1 MRAILKRKFDAW
13 AQNRR
18 GSAAVEFALVAF
30 PFMMILFG
38 ILEVAMMFFVSTTLE
53 SAVSTAA
60 REIRTGRL
68 QATAGT
74 PADNFRTMICNRSF
88 GMLDCTGR
96 LYFDVRVAP
105 DFNDPSADPL
115 ADGVLNAS
123 EFNFNAGNA
132 GDIVIVRAF
141 YDWQVFT
148 PLMGNMIANT
158 PDRQRRVLMAAFAF
172 RNEPFGT
179 P

>member
-1 MRAILKRKFDAW
+1 MRARLTRRFQTW
-13 AQNRR
+13 AKDRR
-18 GSAAVEFALVAF
+18 GSAAVEFALIAF

-38 ILEVAMMFFVSTTLE
+38 ILEVALMFFVSTTLD
-53 SAVSTAA
+53 SATATAA

-74 PADNFRTMICNRSF
+74 PADNFRTMICDRSF
-88 GMLDCTGR
+88 NMLDCTNR

-105 DFNDPSADPL
+105 DFNDPSNDPL
-115 ADGVLNAS
+115 SDGIMDPG
-123 EFNFNAGNA
+123 EFGFDAGDA

-148 PLMGNMIANT
+148 PLMGNVIANT
-158 PDRQRRVLMAAFAF
+158 PDKERRVLMSAFAF

-179 P
+179 L

>member
-1 MRAILKRKFDAW
+1 MRATLKRKFEAW
-13 AQNRR
+13 AKDRR
-18 GSAAVEFALVAF
+18 GSAAVEFALVAI

-38 ILEVAMMFFVSTTLE
+38 ILEIAMMFFVSTTLE

-105 DFNDPSADPL
+105 EFDDPNDDPL
-115 ADGVLNAS
+115 ADGLLDPG
-123 EFNFNAGNA
+123 EFDFDAGTA

-141 YDWQVFT
+141 YDWKVFT

-158 PDRQRRVLMAAFAF
+158 PDKQRRVLVAAFAF

-179 P
+179 L

>member
-68 QATAGT
+68 QATSGT

-115 ADGVLNAS
+115 ADGVLNPS

-179 P
+179 L

>member
-1 MRAILKRKFDAW
+1 MRAILKRRFEAW
-13 AQNRR
+13 AENRR
-18 GSAAVEFALVAF
+18 GAAAVEFALVAF

-38 ILEVAMMFFVSTTLE
+38 ILEVALMFFVSTTLE
-53 SAVSTAA
+53 SATATAA

-115 ADGVLNAS
+115 ADGLLDPG
-123 EFNFNAGNA
+123 EFGFDAGDA

-148 PLMGNMIANT
+148 PLMGNMISNT
-158 PDRQRRVLMAAFAF
+158 PDRSRRVLISAFAF

-179 P
+179 L